1 MARQNHTSINIDQAT
16 AIAVDER
23 RRDGETRTTRIG
35 QDLTDYY
42 ALLDAGLRRARL
54 TLTPAEAALIIDAQN
69 AVLVQLEHWAG
80 QSLAHQVEDAISLDG
95 LADKW
100 QVDGEAL
107 VAKLAELGD
116 IACIALVDW
125 AARFWARED
134 PDLEAAVSIFKG
146 VATR

>member
-54 TLTPAEAALIIDAQN
+54 TLTPAEAALIIDVQN
-69 AVLVQLEHWAG
+69 SVLVQLEHWAS
-80 QSLAHQVEDAISLDG
+80 QALAHQVEDGISLDG
-95 LADKW
+95 LAEKW

-107 VAKLAELGD
+107 VAKLAGLGD
-116 IACIALVDW
+116 IACIALGDW
-125 AARFWARED
+125 AARFWAREN
-134 PDLEAAVSIFKG
+134 PNLEAAISIFKG
-146 VATR
+146 AA